1 MDDDLQMYME
11 SITRDSSLH
20 EDEDLDLI
28 EELNHSL
35 RLMKQNDSPRRQ
47 RLDEDESTDE
57 NQERLNQRNKFF
69 NQIESE
75 ITKRLEQAPRPSV
88 DQVLKYFQKRY
99 PERIGEQ
106 DLRSLRRLIRE
117 LQQAI
122 TPKVE
127 SDGVDINGP
136 DIVRTT
142 ASTFNSKSSEE
153 PSSVFILEPTVPVPA
168 CDIPNCLCRN

>member
-35 RLMKQNDSPRRQ
+35 RLMKQADSSRSQ
-47 RLDEDESTDE
+47 RLDEDDSTDE

-69 NQIESE
+69 NELESE

-106 DLRSLRRLIRE
+106 DLRSLRRFIRE
-117 LQQAI
+117 LQQTI
-122 TPKVE
+122 TLKSNNLDNNNPEFVSA
-127 SDGVDINGP
+127 SDVK
-136 DIVRTT
+136 
-142 ASTFNSKSSEE
+142 SKGTEE
-153 PSSVFILEPTVPVPA
+153 TSVVFILEPTLQVPA
-168 CDIPNCLCRN
+168 CDIPNCLCRK